1 MYRITGHYNINA
13 ITTTKHLSYTGTTC
27 IMEITTVSLLVICSP
42 LCMAIYTSNYI
53 HPDAGISSKEI
64 IQKYG
69 YPLEIHTIET
79 EDGYLLE
86 TYRIPYG
93 KRNLTSKSQL
103 PVLLVPGLVCTSLIY
118 LNLGP
123 GLSLGFMLADEGYD
137 VWLANTRGT
146 RWSKRHKFLD
156 AVQNEK
162 EFFDYSFHEVG
173 LYDITANIDYIL
185 KRTNFKKLFYVGHS
199 QGTTSFF
206 AMAATK
212 PQYNDRIIL
221 MIALAPVAYVFNVQ
235 NPVVTFVKHHLPEIQ
250 KLAEKNRVYELA
262 SYSPPLAS
270 LGSLLCN
277 DYAVTQI
284 FCASIF
290 YFFGGYSPHFNTTAL
305 PAIIAEYP
313 AGTST
318 RMIFHYVQ
326 LAISEQF
333 QMYDYGIDENVKK
346 YGTKTPSKYNIS
358 AITAPVALYY
368 GGSDGLS
375 TRSDVEV
382 LIPQLPNL
390 VEKQFIKDYSH
401 MDFQWAKNIVP
412 VLHSKLIEIIKKY
425 SKK

>member
-1 MYRITGHYNINA
+1 
-13 ITTTKHLSYTGTTC
+13 
-27 IMEITTVSLLVICSP
+27 
-42 LCMAIYTSNYI
+42 MAIYTSNYI
-53 HPDAGISSKEI
+53 HPDAGLSSKEI
-64 IQKYG
+64 IPKYG

-79 EDGYLLE
+79 EDGYVLE
-86 TYRIPYG
+86 TYRIPHGRY
-93 KRNLTSKSQL
+93 NVTSKSQF
-103 PVLLVPGLVCTSLIY
+103 PVLLVPGLVCTSLTY

-156 AVQNEK
+156 PVQNEK
-162 EFFDYSFHEVG
+162 IFFDYSFHEVG
-173 LYDITANIDYIL
+173 IYDITANIDYIL

-206 AMAATK
+206 VMAATK

-221 MIALAPVAYVFNVQ
+221 MAALAPVAYIFNVQ
-235 NPVVTFVKHHLPEIQ
+235 NPVVSFCKHNLPKIQ
-250 KLAEKNRVYELA
+250 KLAEKNKVYELA
-262 SYSPPLAS
+262 PYSPLLAS

-277 DYAVTQI
+277 DYAVTQTL
-284 FCASIF
+284 CASIF
-290 YFFGGYSPHFNTTAL
+290 YFFGGYSPNFNTTAL
-305 PAIIAEYP
+305 PAIIGEYP

-318 RMIFHYVQ
+318 KMIFHFVQ

-333 QMYDYGIDENVKK
+333 QMYDYGVDENVKK
-346 YGTKTPSKYNIS
+346 YGTKTPLKYNIS
-358 AITAPVALYY
+358 KITAPVALYY

-375 TRSDVEV
+375 TRTDVDV

-390 VEKQFIKDYSH
+390 VEKQFIRDYSH
-401 MDFQWAKNIVP
+401 MDFQWSKNMVP
-412 VLHSKLIEIIKKY
+412 VLNSKLIETFKKI